1 MVSANVNISMGM
13 TYWYKN
19 GKRYVYSILV
29 FSKNV
34 TSDTIDL
41 SEEQY
46 EFSVYAIGTVGIR
59 AGIRLSA
66 GVGLISTRLASVGF
80 SSEVGGYAQIWG
92 ICIIKYAASA
102 GRSASSM
109 GAIYMEVGV
118 YMQVDFL
125 AQAFAGTFSY
135 NPTLLRNSGH
145 YIVSVLLKM
154 YAISHMDR
162 ENIRI

>member
-1 MVSANVNISMGM
+1 MLDNESDWVELYSKALAESHVRVIGIIDVEFKVEFVVSANVNISMGM

-66 GVGLISTRLASVGF
+66 GVGLISTGLQVSDFRQRLVDMPRYG
-80 SSEVGGYAQIWG
+80 G
-92 ICIIKYAASA
+92 ICIISL
-102 GRSASSM
+102 SM
-109 GAIYMEVGV
+109 LHLLEEV
-118 YMQVDFL
+118 
-125 AQAFAGTFSY
+125 QALWELYTW
-135 NPTLLRNSGH
+135 
-145 YIVSVLLKM
+145 K
-154 YAISHMDR
+154 
-162 ENIRI
+162 